1 MRRLHAAD
9 IVSRVCGNQRTNKMT
24 STQDE
29 LIESR
34 IKMLELTTRTMLL
47 TMNSLK
53 NMHVD
58 TQAVIA
64 KMLDRMGL
72 KLERNCDDPDCA
84 LCKTMAA
91 TTLTEKTND
100 GEQTS
105 QNSNEG
111 GDNGDGDSKETT
123 EEAVVANEEGSVRTT
138 E

>member
-1 MRRLHAAD
+1 M
-9 IVSRVCGNQRTNKMT
+9 SQ
-24 STQDE
+24 SE
-29 LIESR
+29 Y
-34 IKMLELTTRTMLL
+34 
-47 TMNSLK
+47 
-53 NMHVD
+53 
-58 TQAVIA
+58 
-64 KMLDRMGL
+64 
-72 KLERNCDDPDCA
+72 
-84 LCKTMAA
+84 A

>member
-1 MRRLHAAD
+1 M
-9 IVSRVCGNQRTNKMT
+9 TN
-24 STQDE
+24 TQDE

-111 GDNGDGDSKETT
+111 GDNGDGDSKET

>member
-1 MRRLHAAD
+1 
-9 IVSRVCGNQRTNKMT
+9 MT

-34 IKMLELTTRTMLL
+34 IKMLEATTRQMLL
-47 TMNSLK
+47 TMNALQNS
-53 NMHVD
+53 HVD
-58 TQAVIA
+58 MKAVIG

-72 KLERNCDDPDCA
+72 TLERNCDDPDCA
-84 LCKTMAA
+84 LCKTLKA

-105 QNSNEG
+105 QNSNEDD
-111 GDNGDGDSKETT
+111 GDDDGDSKETT